1 MVYGYEGGGCLEEQM
16 LKLFADLRL
25 RVGRSGGG
33 KERSRWSEIYGRQT
47 GKDRWKG
54 KFEGDC

>member
-1 MVYGYEGGGCLEEQM
+1 MPR
-16 LKLFADLRL
+16 LFADLKL
-25 RVGRSGGG
+25 RVGHSGCEE
-33 KERSRWSEIYGRQT
+33 ERSRWSEIYGRQT